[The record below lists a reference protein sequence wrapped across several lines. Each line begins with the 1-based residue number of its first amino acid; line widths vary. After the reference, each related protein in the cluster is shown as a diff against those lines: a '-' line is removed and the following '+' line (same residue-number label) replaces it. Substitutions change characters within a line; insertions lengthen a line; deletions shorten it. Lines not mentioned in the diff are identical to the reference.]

1 MSNKLT
7 SIAQDLVTKIITEH
21 KCETETPEEACSGD
35 ALRRG
40 GRQQLSELACR
51 EEFQLICRAI
61 DQFEAMAY
69 ATMHVKS
76 AFEQV
81 KEEFLSVIDH
91 LETEQDQ
98 IDEEAR
104 DEHNQKVETDL
115 KIAFSKVS
123 KEELE
128 ELETILK
135 QVEAKHPDVK
145 KNLKRQQKVWYHVL
159 DIRLGS
165 ELQL

>member
-1 MSNKLT
+1 
-7 SIAQDLVTKIITEH
+7 
-21 KCETETPEEACSGD
+21 
-35 ALRRG
+35 
-40 GRQQLSELACR
+40 
-51 EEFQLICRAI
+51 
-61 DQFEAMAY
+61 MAN

-76 AFEQV
+76 AFGQV
-81 KEEFLSVIDH
+81 KEQFLSVIDH

-115 KIAFSKVS
+115 KIGFSKVS

-145 KNLKRQQKVWYHVL
+145 KNLKRHKRFGVMSWVL
-159 DIRLGS
+159 GWGCIPIINR
-165 ELQL
+165 

>member
-1 MSNKLT
+1 M
-7 SIAQDLVTKIITEH
+7 Q
-21 KCETETPEEACSGD
+21 
-35 ALRRG
+35 
-40 GRQQLSELACR
+40 
-51 EEFQLICRAI
+51 
-61 DQFEAMAY
+61 
-69 ATMHVKS
+69 
-76 AFEQV
+76 
-81 KEEFLSVIDH
+81 
-91 LETEQDQ
+91 TEQDQ

-145 KNLKRQQKVWYHVL
+145 KNLPRKPYGFMQSSFWVIMMVHVMVCGDL
-159 DIRLGS
+159 
-165 ELQL
+165 

>member
-1 MSNKLT
+1 M
-7 SIAQDLVTKIITEH
+7 V
-21 KCETETPEEACSGD
+21 
-35 ALRRG
+35 
-40 GRQQLSELACR
+40 
-51 EEFQLICRAI
+51 CRAI
-61 DQFEAMAY
+61 DQFEAMAN

-76 AFEQV
+76 AFGQV
-81 KEEFLSVIDH
+81 KEQFLSVIDH

-128 ELETILK
+128 ELETIQNK
-135 QVEAKHPDVK
+135 
-145 KNLKRQQKVWYHVL
+145 
-159 DIRLGS
+159 
-165 ELQL
+165 